1 MTDAM
6 SREISFEDLLCEDRD
21 GAREAVSVRR
31 LLQDGFPQHGGLALL
46 AAIEQVVDSDPALAH
61 VWQGYLQILEI
72 QRRGAK
78 RAG

>member
-1 MTDAM
+1 MADAM
-6 SREISFEDLLCEDRD
+6 TREISFEDLLSEDRD
-21 GAREAVSVRR
+21 SAREAVSVRR
-31 LLQDGFPQHGGLALL
+31 LLHEGFPLHGGLELL

-61 VWQGYLQILEI
+61 VWRGYQQILEI